1 MGGVQH
7 STLLLAEYLWLTGR
21 YDIETLL
28 PNSGPFADK
37 LSQKSIPIIF
47 YKPIAYK
54 STSKSFF
61 NDQIRI
67 TNPIAWAWNWVAILL
82 NIIRIKKNINSTTD
96 LVITKGLLNHLASGL
111 ACKRLNIPV
120 ICHLQDL
127 ITNRYF
133 GLMNILF
140 NIFAK
145 IIPNYIICDGQSIQ
159 ESLWKNN
166 KGKSMVILNG
176 VKTNTLIRNNV
187 SRLKIREELN
197 IPQPAYVIGHLG
209 RITPWKGQEL
219 LLKAF
224 IEYSKHNNDA
234 YLILVGSPLFDN
246 DKYQGH
252 LINMV
257 TENKLESRVSMP
269 GYRTDLKNIFSA
281 MDLFIYPSVE
291 KDTSPLALLSAL
303 SAGLPIGVSNIP
315 SLSEITNLCPAVD
328 IFNPKSMEEII
339 LLMKKYEDPKLRRK
353 RGEINRKSGVN
364 YFDIS
369 NHSLNMVQTIDKAY
383 RNTL

>member
-7 STLLLAEYLWLTGR
+7 STLLLAEYLWLTGQ

-28 PNSGPFADK
+28 PNSGSFADK

-133 GLMNILF
+133 GLMKIIF

-159 ESLWKNN
+159 ESFWKNN
-166 KGKSMVILNG
+166 KGKSNVILNG
-176 VKTNTLIRNNV
+176 IKTDKFIRTDE
-187 SRLKIREELN
+187 SRIKIRKEFN
-197 IPQPAYVIGHLG
+197 IPKVAYVIGHVA
-209 RITPWKGQEL
+209 RITPWKGQDL

-224 IEYSKHNNDA
+224 LNYSTQNPNA
-234 YLILVGSPLFDN
+234 YLLLIGTPLFDN
-246 DKYQGH
+246 DLYYNSIIK
-252 LINMV
+252 I
-257 TENKLESRVSMP
+257 LESHSLMHRVIMP
-269 GYRTDLKNIFSA
+269 GYRNDLQSLFSA
-281 MDLFIYPSVE
+281 MDLFLYPSLE
-291 KDTSPLALLSAL
+291 KDTSPLALISAI
-303 SAGLPIGVSNIP
+303 SSGLPVGMSTID
-315 SLSEITNLCPAVD
+315 SLSEIAEKCHSIDL
-328 IFNPKSMEEII
+328 FNPFKIEEMISI
-339 LLMKKYEDPKLRRK
+339 MRKYESTNK
-353 RGEINRKSGVN
+353 REKTGIQNREFGKQN
-364 YFDIS
+364 FDIMTHAKELEMIIEQVYKG
-369 NHSLNMVQTIDKAY
+369 N
-383 RNTL
+383 